1 MTIAHLSF
9 KLGSEEFLV
18 LTGEGVASFLR
29 WAIFCATRVEVLV
42 QGSILASAVE
52 WTILYNTVQYCTILY
67 SII

>member
-29 WAIFCATRVEVLV
+29 WAIFCATRAEVLV

-52 WTILYNTVQYCTILY
+52 CTILYNTVQYYIV
-67 SII
+67 